1 MLPSTSAAIFSLL
14 LTTTTLLSLSSS
26 SSLSDDDD
34 SLTYIWPL
42 PANSTSGADTL
53 TVDPDL
59 SISNSG
65 NSPIISA
72 AFLRYKCI
80 IFSHATTVPP
90 GFRSLRTPVFDI
102 SVVQIVVRSSDEEL
116 QFGVDES
123 YVLRISGRDNHSI
136 VGFAAIEANTVY
148 GALRALETFSQL
160 CTFHYESKTVK
171 VMKAPWYIQDEPRF
185 AYRGLLIDTSRH
197 YLPTDVIKHIIDS
210 MSYAKLNV
218 LHWHIVDEESFP
230 LETPSYPNLWKGS
243 YSRWERYTVEDAYE
257 IVNFAKTRGIHVMPE
272 IDVPGHAESWGVGYP
287 DLWPSSSCKEPLD
300 VSKNFTFDVVS
311 GILTDMGK
319 IFPFE
324 LFHLGGDEVNTECW
338 NSTAHIKQWLID
350 HNMTH
355 NDAYQYFVLRAQEI
369 AISNNRTPVNWEETF
384 RSFPSKLNPR
394 TVVHN
399 WLVSGICPKAVA
411 KGFRCIF
418 SNQGVWYLD
427 HLDVPWQPVYEADPL
442 EGITNVTQQK
452 MILGGEVCMWG
463 ETADT
468 SDIQQTI
475 WPRAAAAAE
484 RLWSTREA
492 TTVENINK
500 TALPR
505 LHYFRCLLNMR
516 GVQAAPLTNFYARR
530 PPTGPGSC
538 YEQ

>member
-1 MLPSTSAAIFSLL
+1 MLLPSTSAVIFSLL

-26 SSLSDDDD
+26 SPLSDDVD

-42 PANSTSGADTL
+42 PANFTSGAETL

-59 SISNSG
+59 SLSFSG

-72 AFLRYKCI
+72 AFLRYKRI
-80 IFSHATTVPP
+80 IFSHATTVPA

-136 VGFAAIEANTVY
+136 VGFAEIEANTVY

-171 VMKAPWYIQDEPRF
+171 VMKAPWYVQDEPRF

-197 YLPTDVIKHIIDS
+197 YLPIDVIKQIIDS

-257 IVNFAKTRGIHVMPE
+257 IVK
-272 IDVPGHAESWGVGYP
+272 GVGYP

-324 LFHLGGDEVNTECW
+324 LFHLGGDEVNTGILLKHPIIHY
-338 NSTAHIKQWLID
+338 AID
-350 HNMTH
+350 
-355 NDAYQYFVLRAQEI
+355 
-369 AISNNRTPVNWEETF
+369 
-384 RSFPSKLNPR
+384 KNP
-394 TVVHN
+394 
-399 WLVSGICPKAVA
+399 
-411 KGFRCIF
+411 
-418 SNQGVWYLD
+418 
-427 HLDVPWQPVYEADPL
+427 
-442 EGITNVTQQK
+442 
-452 MILGGEVCMWG
+452 
-463 ETADT
+463 
-468 SDIQQTI
+468 
-475 WPRAAAAAE
+475 
-484 RLWSTREA
+484 
-492 TTVENINK
+492 
-500 TALPR
+500 
-505 LHYFRCLLNMR
+505 
-516 GVQAAPLTNFYARR
+516 
-530 PPTGPGSC
+530 
-538 YEQ
+538 